1 MLTKIIIFL
10 LLFFAVLGSS
20 ILVESIDG
28 ILYEKLPN
36 QLLEITINDNCCIQP
51 EKFSNFTF
59 IENKNHRNI
68 YFVHSLCINENEALR
83 HWKFFCILN
92 LTDVPSGRYTI
103 YSVYYEDMFFYK
115 GNFSI
120 DIREKDINI
129 DRKDSIIESLE
140 LHSKIYE
147 KLDFQNFTLSLYG
160 KEIDSSYIEK
170 LVLKSGQNYFIIPVR
185 CMQGHFIDAYCVGNF
200 DGIKSGINFVYGL
213 QYDGLFYNL
222 SVHHI
227 YFNIY
232 EKEDLVNKISLLDI
246 QGIGY
251 YNERSSFTLYFNGR
265 VDIKHFERFGL
276 RNVNGLQDYNV
287 NCMDNETF
295 GEVTNSIHCSFILE
309 GIPIG
314 KYILNYIYQNEY
326 YESIAVLEIK
336 QRKSEN
342 EKENENENEKENEKV
357 LNENKLLNF
366 YGNLK
371 SNKNIEYAFFSFSG
385 KRNINLAY
393 IVLTDEN
400 KRKNVLQIF
409 DCKIVDYSDDEFDL
423 KCVIDL
429 SYVSEGKY
437 TLTEYYINNQHYIA
451 SIGVH
456 VN

>member
-1 MLTKIIIFL
+1 MLSKIIIFL
-10 LLFFAVLGSS
+10 LLFLSVLGSS
-20 ILVESIDG
+20 IVVQNITG
-28 ILYEKLPN
+28 TLYEKSPN
-36 QLLEITINDNCCIQP
+36 QLLEITINADCCIQP
-51 EKFSNFTF
+51 EKLSNFTF
-59 IENKNHRNI
+59 IENKNHSKI
-68 YFVHSLCINENEALR
+68 FFAPSICFNENEALYN
-83 HWKFFCILN
+83 WKFFCVLYLVTI
-92 LTDVPSGRYTI
+92 PSGRYTI
-103 YSVYYEDMFFYK
+103 YSEKYKDMFFYN

-120 DIREKDINI
+120 DIKGEK
-129 DRKDSIIESLE
+129 DRKDSVIELFQ

-147 KLDFQNFTLSLYG
+147 NLDFQNFTLSLYG
-160 KEIDSSYIEK
+160 KEIDSSFIEK
-170 LVLKSGQNYFIIPVR
+170 IVLKIGKNFSIIPVR
-185 CMQGHFIDAYCVGNF
+185 CIQGHFIDAYCIGNF
-200 DGIKSGINFVYGL
+200 DGIKIGRYNTYGL

-222 SVHHI
+222 SLHNI

-251 YNERSSFTLYFNGR
+251 YNERSSFTLYFNGK
-265 VDIKHFERFGL
+265 VDIKQFERFGL

-295 GEVTNSIHCSFILE
+295 GGLSYSINCTFSLE

-314 KYILNYIYQNEY
+314 KYIINYIYQNYY
-326 YESIAVLEIK
+326 YESIAALEIK
-336 QRKSEN
+336 KRK
-342 EKENENENEKENEKV
+342 NENEDEDENV
-357 LNENKLLNF
+357 FIENKLLNF

-409 DCKIVDYSDDEFDL
+409 DCKIVDYTNDEFDL

-437 TLTEYYINNQHYIA
+437 TLSEYYINNQYYIA
-451 SIGVH
+451 SIGVN

>member
-10 LLFFAVLGSS
+10 LLFLSVLGSS
-20 ILVESIDG
+20 VLVKNITG
-28 ILYEKLPN
+28 TLYEKLPN
-36 QLLEITINDNCCIQP
+36 QLLEITFNADWGVQP
-51 EKFSNFTF
+51 EEFSNFTF
-59 IENKNHRNI
+59 IENKNHNKI
-68 YFVHSLCINENEALR
+68 YFAQSLCINENEALYY
-83 HWKFFCILN
+83 WKFFCVLD
-92 LTDVPSGRYTI
+92 LTNVPSGRYTI
-103 YSVYYEDMFFYK
+103 YSENLKYMFFEY

-120 DIREKDINI
+120 DVKGEKD
-129 DRKDSIIESLE
+129 RKKSVFELLQ
-140 LHSKIYE
+140 LHSKIYAN
-147 KLDFQNFTLSLYG
+147 LDFQNFTLSLYG

-170 LVLKSGQNYFIIPVR
+170 LVLKTGKNFSIIPVR
-185 CMQGHFIDAYCVGNF
+185 CIQGHFIDAYCIGNF
-200 DGIKSGINFVYGL
+200 DGIKSGRYNAYGL
-213 QYDGLFYNL
+213 QYDSLFYNL
-222 SVHHI
+222 SIHEI

-251 YNERSSFTLYFNGR
+251 YNEKSSFTLYFNGK
-265 VDIKHFERFGL
+265 VDIKQFERFGL

-295 GEVTNSIHCSFILE
+295 GGLSNSINCTFSLE

-314 KYILNYIYQNEY
+314 KYILNYIYQDYY

-336 QRKSEN
+336 KRK
-342 EKENENENEKENEKV
+342 NENEDEDENV
-357 LNENKLLNF
+357 FTENKLLNF

-409 DCKIVDYSDDEFDL
+409 DCKIVDYTNDEFDL

-437 TLTEYYINNQHYIA
+437 TLSEYYINNQYYIA
-451 SIGVH
+451 SIGVN